1 MTAPLY
7 SASLLQS
14 GQREL
19 GQVTNSFAGYL
30 ESDGGAYNI
39 TLPWYPDCFQWWNY
53 TTYATNDT
61 NLQGVWFRDFPAGDG
76 LIINR
81 GTTTLTSTLETTNG
95 VTVNNTAAGF
105 TDEHVTITNATA
117 ASPCVVTA
125 ASHGLSNDDR
135 VIITKVVGNMGD
147 VINNTR
153 FVAKNVTTNTFE
165 LYNVFGE
172 AIDTSGLTYTSGGQ
186 VNKEGPELDVQ
197 NAAAVYQL
205 TLGTAVI
212 GADSD
217 ALYFIAW
224 KFNNYVDLG
233 DIA

>member
-1 MTAPLY
+1 MTAPIY
-7 SASLLQS
+7 SASILQN

-19 GQVTNSFAGYL
+19 GSVTNSFAGYL

-61 NLQGVWFRDFPAGDG
+61 NLQGVWFRDMPAGDG

-105 TDEHVTITNATA
+105 TDEHVTITGASA
-117 ASPCVVTA
+117 ASPCVITA
-125 ASHGLSNDDR
+125 ASHGLSNGDR
-135 VIITKVVGNMGD
+135 VIITKIVGNMGD
-147 VINNTR
+147 VVNNNR
-153 FVAKNVTTNTFE
+153 FVAQNVTSNTFE
-165 LYNVFGE
+165 LYDVFGD
-172 AIDTSGLTYTSGGQ
+172 AVSTSGLTYTSGGQ

-197 NAAAVYQL
+197 NSPAVYQL

-217 ALYFIAW
+217 ALYFVAW
-224 KFNNYVDLG
+224 KFNNYVNIG